1 MSCPSDHIDDNAHT
15 RAIEHEFE
23 TVPAT
28 AAAKEDWDR
37 ILGMLHQD
45 AAKSQAEAAFI
56 MQDYNA
62 TKRPFVLF
70 LRSFEMEAYDYLT
83 PEAASGERRVI
94 SALAGP
100 SPVEQK
106 LAAALTGRLRGL
118 GVANPSQ
125 LLTYRGSFPRL
136 QLPNEGWQAVVQ
148 NLVEHAAFIVMDCT
162 SLAPGVLWELE
173 TIRAANKQNTAIIII
188 PSPDEPDPGT
198 ASLPRAAEIFG
209 AVVVKR
215 NRPLKD
221 SPALSAFPRVA
232 TGDEIAFDKLDT
244 SLLFADLLASAEA
257 RATAAPAFDAVAY
270 ATRLSNEGVS
280 LFNENRYAEAMDKYQ
295 QALLL
300 RRHLNNR
307 AGLLTSLLNI
317 GILYVDA
324 KQPAGAMAPFT
335 EALDIARELNRPID
349 EGLLASY
356 LGVAHKELGQ
366 LDEAKKWLVQAYQ
379 LQSVSS
385 PPSDVEN
392 TLTKLSDV
400 FQAVGDGDGMVETF
414 KELRAYFRRRG
425 DQAGELRVTLQLGAT
440 YYSAGLLAP
449 AGQLFQEGVRL
460 SHEVGDHE
468 REGLCATMLQRIA
481 ANLAQAS
488 GGTATGS
495 SAKG

>member
-1 MSCPSDHIDDNAHT
+1 MSCPSDHLDDHAHA

-37 ILGMLHQD
+37 ILDMLHQD
-45 AAKSQAEAAFI
+45 AANSQAEAAFI

-83 PEAASGERRVI
+83 PEAAPGERKVI
-94 SALAGP
+94 SAVAGP

-106 LAAALTGRLRGL
+106 LATALDGRLRAL

-125 LLTYRGSFPRL
+125 LLTYRGRFPRL

-162 SLAPGVLWELE
+162 SLAPGVLWELD
-173 TIRAANKQNTAIIII
+173 TIRAAGKQNMAIIIL
-188 PSPDEPDPGT
+188 PSSGEPDPGT
-198 ASLPRAAEIFG
+198 ATLPRAAEILG
-209 AVVVKR
+209 AVVVKHE
-215 NRPLKD
+215 RPLKE

-232 TGDEIAFDKLDT
+232 TEDEIAFDKLET
-244 SLLFADLLASAEA
+244 SPLFADLLASAEA
-257 RATAAPAFDAVAY
+257 KVTAAPAFDAVAY
-270 ATRLSNEGVS
+270 ATQLSNDGVV
-280 LFNENRYAEAMDKYQ
+280 LFNESRYPEAMDKYQ

-324 KQPAGAMAPFT
+324 KQPAHAIAPFT
-335 EALDIARELNRPID
+335 EALDIAHKLNRPVD

-356 LGVAHKELGQ
+356 LGLAHKELGEFE
-366 LDEAKKWLVQAYQ
+366 EAKKWLALAYR
-379 LQSVSS
+379 LQSVNS
-385 PPSDVEN
+385 PPADVEN
-392 TLTKLSDV
+392 TLTKLSEV
-400 FQAVGDGDGMVETF
+400 FQTVGDGDGMVETF

-425 DQAGELRVTLQLGAT
+425 DQSGELRATLQLGAA

-449 AGQLFQEGVRL
+449 AGQLFQEGIRL
-460 SHEVGDHE
+460 SHEAGDHE

-481 ANLAQAS
+481 ANPAQMG